1 MQPGQGR
8 RGDGQRHQVV
18 GDEGIARTAGVVQ
31 QQAVD
36 HQVAAQLYRVLQLG
50 DRPGSAQAQGGEQAE
65 QRRNTEGDTQLGP
78 RQHELAG
85 QPGKTDRAS
94 LGGQHEQT
102 DQHQPAEVLQTG
114 GK

>member
-1 MQPGQGR
+1 M
-8 RGDGQRHQVV
+8 
-18 GDEGIARTAGVVQ
+18 
-31 QQAVD
+31 D

-50 DRPGSAQAQGGEQAE
+50 DRPGGAQAQGGEQAE
-65 QRRNTEGDTQLGP
+65 QRRDTEGDAQLGP
-78 RQHELAG
+78 WQFELAG
-85 QPGKTDRAS
+85 QPGKTDRAG